1 MYEFQEMVGPRK
13 RKSTPRSGS
22 AGSSRKLPK
31 ASEAPTEVASAPPP
45 AMALSSEQLVLIT
58 ETVTKSVMQQLRTS
72 KDKPSVDS
80 AGAELPSSS
89 DATTSQAGT
98 SQGSNDTELVIRI
111 KDITSQTAA
120 TGENAIIMQTGE
132 NAIIT
137 AASLPVPL
145 GMHVDSATKSK
156 IWSNQFVD
164 LSLLLS
170 RKLSQSFKVVY
181 ENDELTM
188 VPKKKVFQ
196 LNMDQW
202 NQAFTIYMSI
212 YVEKFPLQSASM
224 LQYMGHIQ
232 EMA

>member
-1 MYEFQEMVGPRK
+1 MVGPRK

-58 ETVTKSVMQQLRTS
+58 ETVTKSVMQQLQTS

-98 SQGSNDTELVIRI
+98 SQGSNDTESVIRI

-120 TGENAIIMQTGE
+120 TGENAIIMP
-132 NAIIT
+132 AT

-170 RKLSQSFKVVY
+170 RRLSQSFKVVY

-188 VPKKKVFQ
+188 VPTKKVFQ

-224 LQYMGHIQ
+224 LQYGSHSGNGPDVRGVRC
-232 EMA
+232 EAL

>member
-1 MYEFQEMVGPRK
+1 MVGPRK

-22 AGSSRKLPK
+22 AGSSRKLSK

-58 ETVTKSVMQQLRTS
+58 ETVTKSVMQQLQTS

-89 DATTSQAGT
+89 KSQAGT
-98 SQGSNDTELVIRI
+98 SQGSNDTESVIRI

-120 TGENAIIMQTGE
+120 TGENAIIMP
-132 NAIIT
+132 AT

-156 IWSNQFVD
+156 IWSN
-164 LSLLLS
+164 
-170 RKLSQSFKVVY
+170 
-181 ENDELTM
+181 
-188 VPKKKVFQ
+188 
-196 LNMDQW
+196 
-202 NQAFTIYMSI
+202 
-212 YVEKFPLQSASM
+212 
-224 LQYMGHIQ
+224 
-232 EMA
+232 

>member
-58 ETVTKSVMQQLRTS
+58 ETVTQSVMQQLQTS

-89 DATTSQAGT
+89 DTTSQAGT
-98 SQGSNDTELVIRI
+98 SQGSNDTESVIRI
-111 KDITSQTAA
+111 KDITSQTAVI
-120 TGENAIIMQTGE
+120 GENAIIMP
-132 NAIIT
+132 AT

-170 RKLSQSFKVVY
+170 RRLSQ
-181 ENDELTM
+181 
-188 VPKKKVFQ
+188 VF
-196 LNMDQW
+196 
-202 NQAFTIYMSI
+202 
-212 YVEKFPLQSASM
+212 
-224 LQYMGHIQ
+224 
-232 EMA
+232 